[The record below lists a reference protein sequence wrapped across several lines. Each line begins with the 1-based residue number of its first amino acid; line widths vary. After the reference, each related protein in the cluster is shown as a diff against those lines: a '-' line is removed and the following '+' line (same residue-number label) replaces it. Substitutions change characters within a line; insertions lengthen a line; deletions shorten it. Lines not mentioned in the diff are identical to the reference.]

1 MTPETIQEA
10 LQGIKDPDLDRA
22 LTTFDGIQ
30 DVTVQDGHV
39 SCRIVQA
46 IPLSSQRDSLERT
59 VIETLSALDGVE
71 SVDVTMDFQIQG
83 TKSAQGDTNR
93 IPGVKNIIAVGS
105 GKGGVGKSTVA
116 VNLAIVLAQ
125 TGAKTGIIDADIY
138 GPSIPTM
145 LGLTGKTPILDQTN
159 RKILPLEAHGLK
171 AMSIGFMLKETDAV
185 VWRGPMLGKAL
196 QQFLEDVVW
205 GELDYLIVDLPPG
218 TGDVQLSLAQLIP
231 VSGAVVVTTPQD
243 VAHADVGRA
252 IKMFE
257 MLNTP
262 ILGLI
267 ENMSYFVCPDNDKTY
282 HIFGEGRTND
292 FAESIGIEPLG
303 ELPIDLAVAPS
314 GDTGIPITVSTPGG
328 DQGKRYK
335 KIAEKTVVK
344 LAQIAIEKSQD
355 QRAKNFFNIR
365 TN

>member
-1 MTPETIQEA
+1 MTPETIKEA
-10 LQGIKDPDLDRA
+10 LRGIKDPDLDRVLA
-22 LTTFDGIQ
+22 SFDGIQ
-30 DVTVQDGHV
+30 DIKVSDGNV

-46 IPLSSQRDSLERT
+46 IPLSSQRDALKQT
-59 VIETLSALDGVE
+59 VTDALSSLDGVNK
-71 SVDVTMDFQIQG
+71 VDVTMDFQVQVS
-83 TKSAQGDTNR
+83 KSPQGDNNR

-116 VNLAIVLAQ
+116 INLAMVLAQ
-125 TGAKTGIIDADIY
+125 TGAKTGIVDADIY

-196 QQFLEDVVW
+196 QQFLEDVIW
-205 GELDYLIVDLPPG
+205 GELDYLVVDLPPG

-262 ILGLI
+262 ILGLV

-282 HIFGEGRTND
+282 HIFGEGRTSE
-292 FAESIGIEPLG
+292 FAESIGIDPLG
-303 ELPIDLAVAPS
+303 QLPIDLAVAPS
-314 GDTGIPITVSTPGG
+314 GDAGVPITAASPDGE
-328 DQGKRYK
+328 QGKRYK
-335 KIAEKTVVK
+335 QIAEKTVVK
-344 LAQIAIEKSQD
+344 LAQMAIEKSQD
-355 QRAKNFFNIR
+355 QRAKDFFNIR
-365 TN
+365 AT